1 MFRMWFALGLMG
13 CGGAGEYRG
22 TLVNGMDSSPLG
34 SVRIVAKASPA
45 PPDLTCQVRETT
57 TTADGN
63 FVLENLCRDQ
73 NYVMSIPEPTL
84 QMSGNTVVAGVEA
97 MEPTSHQAW
106 RSPDGQGIYRLQ
118 GDSVVALPTFSDVA
132 VDEAMDG
139 TAVRYPDMKPTGKVL
154 TISEGEHLVLAGK
167 RTIQRMQFFP
177 LVSHEGRVQLKGD
190 TIRDHV
196 FIGVAFDDSGKPTTT
211 EATFDDS
218 KVTEVLIRGE
228 GMRFIAHDAVAPGR
242 YAVLGDTDTR
252 VTVLDF
258 GSSQTAAK

>member
-1 MFRMWFALGLMG
+1 MFRMWFALGMMG

-22 TLVNGMDSSPLG
+22 TLVNGMDGSPLG
-34 SVRIVAKASPA
+34 AVRIVAKASPA
-45 PPDLTCQVRETT
+45 PPDLTCQVREAN

-73 NYVMSIPEPTL
+73 NYVMAIPEPTL

-97 MEPTSHQAW
+97 MEPTTHQAW
-106 RSPDGQGIYRLQ
+106 RSPDGQGLYRLQ
-118 GDSVVALPTFSDVA
+118 GDSVVSLPTFSDVA
-132 VDEAMDG
+132 VDEALNG

-154 TISEGEHLVLAGK
+154 SISNGEYLVLAGK

-177 LVSHEGRVQLKGD
+177 LVSHEGRVQLRGD

-196 FIGVAFDDSGKPTTT
+196 FIGVSFDASGIPTKA

-242 YAVLGDTDTR
+242 YAVMGEKDTR
-252 VTVLDF
+252 VTLLDF
-258 GSSQTAAK
+258 GASQTAAK